1 MLKDKQ
7 KHIIKDT
14 VSIKI
19 SFMHYMKWIRVMLP
33 VVFEVLHFFAIFSFS
48 LSLSIGKRSALAKIW
63 RGGGGAPA
71 PAVSRGLFFF
81 GVSRVWKMSK
91 WVFNITFSNLLITLK
106 TTIVADAFV
115 NVFATLT
122 ILFNSIH
129 CDPLTSNW
137 D

>member
-1 MLKDKQ
+1 MVMLKDKQ

-63 RGGGGAPA
+63 MEGLGGGGGGCTSP
-71 PAVSRGLFFF
+71 RGFYGPLFFL
-81 GVSRVWKMSK
+81 VSLGYEK
-91 WVFNITFSNLLITLK
+91 
-106 TTIVADAFV
+106 
-115 NVFATLT
+115 
-122 ILFNSIH
+122 
-129 CDPLTSNW
+129 
-137 D
+137 